1 VVTRDYSH
9 GMKTAGVRDL
19 KAHLSS
25 YLREV
30 QRGEVVLVTVDGRV
44 VAELRSPGS
53 VAVGTEVRH
62 PRLVRSGAVRLAVDP
77 AAHGWAKPP
86 SRPAPP
92 GTARALLDAERG
104 E

>member
-1 VVTRDYSH
+1 
-9 GMKTAGVRDL
+9 MKTAGVRDL

-25 YLREV
+25 YLRDV

-44 VAELRSPGS
+44 VAELRSPGT
-53 VAVGTEVRH
+53 VAPGTEMRH
-62 PRLVRSGAVRLAVDP
+62 PRLVRAGAVRLAVDP
-77 AAHGWAKPP
+77 SARGWSKAP

-92 GTARALLDAERG
+92 GTAQALLDAERG